1 MAERHNHAKYRE
13 NQARVLK
20 VHWYLK
26 KPSSQ
31 KKTAYAKEVV
41 DRCVIFGD
49 SLLWHVDAARLGK
62 NYFLLLLLD
71 VALLQNILRRD

>member
-1 MAERHNHAKYRE
+1 MAEGHNHAKYRE

-20 VHWYLK
+20 VHRYLK

-41 DRCVIFGD
+41 DRCVIFGE

-62 NYFLLLLLD
+62 K
-71 VALLQNILRRD
+71 